1 MALEAN
7 YKILNQHA
15 ATGLPA
21 AAFGLFVLFGLLAVL
36 QNWLGVPVK
45 ASSLTA
51 TMATVALFGGTMWL
65 WLRKRPATAMN
76 AHPLLL
82 SLAVVLAL
90 HHSWQLW
97 VLAEPTQTI
106 NHSLALLS
114 CAFFMTSRTWFYP
127 SLLVCLAGWLPVA
140 LSEGLFTD
148 EWRYWTAIIVTSLVL
163 AVVAF
168 EAKRRMILRVET
180 LRHEAQ
186 QALARAEAETA
197 KNAQLA
203 RVLHESQR
211 REALGKLAGGIAHDF
226 NNLLA
231 IIVGNV
237 ELLHVESKA
246 DSGVSERLRII
257 DEAANRAT
265 SLTKQILVYAGKA
278 PAKTADIDLGRR
290 AASTLAL
297 FQSTLKSSVKLA
309 IHEPDEPVSIKAD
322 GALIDQVLVN
332 LVQNATDACEPEG
345 GQIDVRVD
353 YVDSAA
359 REFAFLEVADT
370 GRGMDAQT
378 QQQVFDPFFTT
389 KKQSSGLGLSVVKG
403 IAESHHGEIE
413 LRSSSAGTSV
423 RFIIPVANKLSLPE
437 IPNVDAGVSKPLPLP
452 VLVVDDDP
460 GVLQIAE
467 SFLQA
472 AEYSVLAAESPIS
485 ALALVKEGQG
495 ISAAL
500 IDLTMPEMSGFDL
513 AIALCAENPDLP
525 VVIMSGFDRNNAL
538 GENTYEDFV
547 FLPKPFRRAQLVD
560 ALSQAIVRAE
570 E

>member
-163 AVVAF
+163 AVVA
-168 EAKRRMILRVET
+168 
-180 LRHEAQ
+180 
-186 QALARAEAETA
+186 A

>member
-1 MALEAN
+1 
-7 YKILNQHA
+7 
-15 ATGLPA
+15 
-21 AAFGLFVLFGLLAVL
+21 
-36 QNWLGVPVK
+36 
-45 ASSLTA
+45 
-51 TMATVALFGGTMWL
+51 
-65 WLRKRPATAMN
+65 
-76 AHPLLL
+76 
-82 SLAVVLAL
+82 
-90 HHSWQLW
+90 
-97 VLAEPTQTI
+97 
-106 NHSLALLS
+106 
-114 CAFFMTSRTWFYP
+114 
-127 SLLVCLAGWLPVA
+127 
-140 LSEGLFTD
+140 
-148 EWRYWTAIIVTSLVL
+148 
-163 AVVAF
+163 
-168 EAKRRMILRVET
+168 
-180 LRHEAQ
+180 
-186 QALARAEAETA
+186 
-197 KNAQLA
+197 
-203 RVLHESQR
+203 
-211 REALGKLAGGIAHDF
+211 
-226 NNLLA
+226 
-231 IIVGNV
+231 
-237 ELLHVESKA
+237 
-246 DSGVSERLRII
+246 
-257 DEAANRAT
+257 
-265 SLTKQILVYAGKA
+265 
-278 PAKTADIDLGRR
+278 
-290 AASTLAL
+290 
-297 FQSTLKSSVKLA
+297 
-309 IHEPDEPVSIKAD
+309 
-322 GALIDQVLVN
+322 
-332 LVQNATDACEPEG
+332 
-345 GQIDVRVD
+345 
-353 YVDSAA
+353 
-359 REFAFLEVADT
+359 
-370 GRGMDAQT
+370 MDAQT